1 MLKETYLRAMGRSER
16 LVARIATGRW
26 WMARAVVLAI
36 LLSLFISFPR
46 ISFFLGN
53 DPQIVSNWSIIRSQ
67 ARDPLSM
74 SADQLANQAS
84 HASKL
89 AFRLTVPMIVRVLHI
104 DWPGAL
110 ALQFCVGV
118 ALLFLA
124 GKIALDLFG
133 DRIVAVA
140 TIFGV
145 SAIYAGKA
153 AFLQL
158 GGFFDAFAYFFLT
171 VAIAF
176 RNPLLIAI
184 AILAASFTDER
195 AMVIAPLVLVY
206 WAVRS
211 QKAEGPNWFTAQSVA
226 VVAALVA
233 AVVIRLVLM
242 LGYGLHIPVGAG
254 KDAGF
259 DVLLRTLPSFQYEFP
274 HVLAGLWL
282 WPLFACILLVRARWW
297 MTLILM
303 VGGTAALTA
312 VSFLVLDVDR
322 SLAYSLPVLF
332 VAMAVAAVRH
342 MALGD
347 ARSIAILGLV
357 ISLLFPVNNLLGSVH
372 NRHSVGNLLPVE
384 MVRFYHYATHR

>member
-1 MLKETYLRAMGRSER
+1 MLKEIYVWVQGRSEA
-16 LVARIATGRW
+16 LLARITTGRW
-26 WMARAVVLAI
+26 WMARAVMLAI

-53 DPQIVSNWSIIRSQ
+53 DSQIVNYWPIIEFQ

-74 SADQLANQAS
+74 SDYQLANQAS
-84 HASKL
+84 HASKV
-89 AFRLTVPMIVRVLHI
+89 AFRLTVPMVVRVLHI
-104 DWPGAL
+104 DWRGAL

-158 GGFFDAFAYFFLT
+158 GGTCDAFAFFFLT
-171 VAIAF
+171 MAVAF
-176 RNPLLIAI
+176 RNPLLMAI
-184 AILAASFTDER
+184 TLLAASFTDER
-195 AMVIAPLVLVY
+195 AMVVAPLVLVY
-206 WAVRS
+206 WAVRT
-211 QKAEGPNWFTAQSVA
+211 QKADGPNWFTAQS
-226 VVAALVA
+226 A
-233 AVVIRLVLM
+233 AVVIALVVAIVVRLM
-242 LGYGLHIPVGAG
+242 LMFGYGLHIPIGVG

-259 DVLLRTLPSFQYEFP
+259 DVLLRTLPSFQSEFP

-282 WPLFACILLVRARWW
+282 WPLVACILLVRARWW
-297 MTLILM
+297 VTLVLL
-303 VGGTAALTA
+303 VGGTAAITCA
-312 VSFLVLDVDR
+312 SFLVLDVDR

-332 VAMAVAAVRH
+332 LAMAVAAVRH
-342 MALGD
+342 MALSD
-347 ARSIAILGLV
+347 ARGIAILGLV

-372 NRHSVGNLLPVE
+372 NRYSVGNLLPVE
-384 MVRFYHYATHR
+384 MVRFYTYATHR

>member
-1 MLKETYLRAMGRSER
+1 
-16 LVARIATGRW
+16 V
-26 WMARAVVLAI
+26 
-36 LLSLFISFPR
+36 
-46 ISFFLGN
+46 
-53 DPQIVSNWSIIRSQ
+53 
-67 ARDPLSM
+67 
-74 SADQLANQAS
+74 
-84 HASKL
+84 
-89 AFRLTVPMIVRVLHI
+89 
-104 DWPGAL
+104 
-110 ALQFCVGV
+110 
-118 ALLFLA
+118 LFLA

-133 DRIVAVA
+133 DRITAVA

-176 RNPLLIAI
+176 RNPLLIAVTV
-184 AILAASFTDER
+184 LAASFTDER

-206 WAVRS
+206 WAVRNH
-211 QKAEGPNWFTAQSVA
+211 KAEGPNWFTAQSVA

-242 LGYGLHIPVGAG
+242 LGYGLHIPVGTG

-297 MTLILM
+297 VTLLLM
-303 VGGTAALTA
+303 VGGTAALTG

-357 ISLLFPVNNLLGSVH
+357 ISLLFPVNNLLGNVH
-372 NRHSVGNLLPVE
+372 NRYSVGNLLPIE
-384 MVRFYHYATHR
+384 MVRFYHYATQR

>member
-1 MLKETYLRAMGRSER
+1 MLKETYLWAMGRSER
-16 LVARIATGRW
+16 LAARIATGRW

-104 DWPGAL
+104 DWPGVL
-110 ALQFCVGV
+110 ALQFCLGV

-171 VAIAF
+171 LAIAF
-176 RNPLLIAI
+176 RNPVLIAI
-184 AILAASFTDER
+184 AVLAASFTDER

-242 LGYGLHIPVGAG
+242 LGYGLHIPVGTG

-259 DVLLRTLPSFQYEFP
+259 DVLLWTLPRFQYEFP

-297 MTLILM
+297 MTLFLM

-312 VSFLVLDVDR
+312 VSFIVLDVDR

-332 VAMAVAAVRH
+332 VAMAVAAARH

-347 ARSIAILGLV
+347 ARSIAILGLI

-372 NRHSVGNLLPVE
+372 NRYSVGNLLPVE
-384 MVRFYHYATHR
+384 MVRFYHYATQ

>member
-1 MLKETYLRAMGRSER
+1 MLRETYLWAMSRSEAV
-16 LVARIATGRW
+16 LGRIATGRW
-26 WMARAVVLAI
+26 WMVRAVGLAI

-46 ISFFLGN
+46 VSFFLGN
-53 DPQIVSNWSIIRSQ
+53 DPQIVSNWRIIQSQ

-74 SADQLANQAS
+74 SADQLASQAS
-84 HASKL
+84 HASKI

-104 DWPGAL
+104 DWRGAL
-110 ALQFCVGV
+110 ALQFCLGV

-158 GGFFDAFAYFFLT
+158 GGMCDAFAYFFLT

-176 RNPLLIAI
+176 RNPPLIVI
-184 AILAASFTDER
+184 AVLAASFTDER

-211 QKAEGPNWFTAQSVA
+211 QKAGGPNWFTAQSIA
-226 VVAALVA
+226 VVVALVA

-242 LGYGLHIPVGAG
+242 LGYGLHIPVGTG

-259 DVLLRTLPSFQYEFP
+259 DVLLQTLPRFQYEFP
-274 HVLAGLWL
+274 HALAGLWL

-297 MTLILM
+297 VTLVLM
-303 VGGTAALTA
+303 IGGTAALTA

-342 MALGD
+342 MAPGD
-347 ARSIAILGLV
+347 ARSIAILGL
-357 ISLLFPVNNLLGSVH
+357 ILSLLFPVNNLLGNVH
-372 NRHSVGNLLPVE
+372 NRYSVGNLLPVE
-384 MVRFYHYATHR
+384 MVRFYTYATQR